1 MIKENLATFDTTN
14 IAVKMGGRRY
24 SFWKSA
30 QIHIA
35 MGEFCREVSLDVSD
49 GDAATS
55 AAGNL
60 LMDSPISIICDGNL
74 TVLTG
79 YIDDV
84 SVKYGPTSHG
94 ITIRARSKTCDLVD
108 CSYTG
113 DAQFDGESARG
124 VIEQI
129 CEPFGIRVV
138 WNCPDWTIGEINTN
152 VGDTCAGIITEICKR
167 GGVFFTDNPNGD
179 LVITDLKNAASVA
192 TLYNPP
198 NDVGSNILSGAVHY
212 SSRDRFSD
220 YTVESQDDFGGYDV
234 YEFAYIA
241 NATVRDPGVKRYRP
255 KRVIA
260 ETAQDSEADENSA
273 ELEYMAATASAAEF
287 EYKINGWKDAN
298 GNIWRCGAFVTVDD
312 SMAHVHDRLIVKSA
326 DLTISN
332 SGGRVTTLKL
342 CYPNAMIKNY
352 VPKTHSR
359 DPWYYS
365 GREV

>member
-1 MIKENLATFDTTN
+1 MISENLATFDTTN
-14 IAVKMGGRRY
+14 ISVKMGGRRY

-35 MGEFCREVSLDVSD
+35 MGEFAREVTLNVSD

-60 LMDSPISIICDGNL
+60 LLDSPISIICDDI

-84 SVKYGPTSHG
+84 SVKYDARSHG

-108 CSYTG
+108 CSFMG

-124 VIEQI
+124 IIERI
-129 CEPFGIRVV
+129 CAPFGIRVI
-138 WNCPDWTIGEINTN
+138 WKCADWTIGEINTS
-152 VGDTCAGIITEICKR
+152 VGDTCAAIITEICKR
-167 GGVFFTDNPNGD
+167 GGAFYTDDANGN
-179 LVITDLKNAASVA
+179 LIITDLATSASVA

-198 NDVGSNILSGAVHY
+198 NDTGSNILSGTVHY
-212 SSRDRFSD
+212 SSRDRFSE

-234 YEFAYIA
+234 SEFAYIA
-241 NATVRDPGVKRYRP
+241 SATVRDPGVKRYRP
-255 KRVIA
+255 KRTIA
-260 ETAQDSEADENSA
+260 ETAQDSDADESSA
-273 ELEYMAATASAAEF
+273 ELEYMASTAAAAEF

-298 GNIWRCGAFVTVDD
+298 GEIWRAGAFVTIND
-312 SMAHVHDRLIVKSA
+312 SMAHINNRLIVKSA

-332 SGGRVTTLKL
+332 DGGRVTTLKL

-352 VPKTHSR
+352 VSKTHSR

>member
-14 IAVKMGGRRY
+14 ISVKMGGRRY

-35 MGEFCREVSLDVSD
+35 MGEFAREVTLDVSD

-60 LMDSPISIICDGNL
+60 LMDSPVSIICDDI

-79 YIDDV
+79 YIDNV
-84 SVKYGPTSHG
+84 SVKYDKSSHG

-108 CSYTG
+108 CSFMG

-124 VIEQI
+124 VIERI
-129 CEPFGIRVV
+129 CAPFGIRVI
-138 WNCPDWTIGEINTN
+138 WKCADWVIGEINTS
-152 VGDTCAGIITEICKR
+152 VGDTCAAIISEICKR
-167 GGVFFTDNPNGD
+167 GGVFYTDDAAGN
-179 LVITDLKNAASVA
+179 LIITDLKTTAAVA

-198 NDVGSNILSGAVHY
+198 NDVGSNILSGTVNY
-212 SSRDRFSD
+212 SSRDRFSE
-220 YTVESQDDFGGYDV
+220 YTVESQIDFGGYDV
-234 YEFAYIA
+234 SEFAYISS
-241 NATVRDPGVKRYRP
+241 ATARDPGVKRYRP

-260 ETAQDSEADENSA
+260 ETAQDSAADESSA
-273 ELEYMAATASAAEF
+273 ELEYMAATAAAAEF

-298 GNIWRCGAFVTVDD
+298 GEIWRAGALVTISDA
-312 SMAHVHDRLIVKSA
+312 MAHVNNQLIVKAA
-326 DLTISN
+326 DLSISN
-332 SGGRVTTLKL
+332 DGGRVTSLKL

-352 VPKTHSR
+352 VPKTRIR
-359 DPWYYS
+359 DPWYYN

>member
-14 IAVKMGGRRY
+14 IVVKLGGRRY

-35 MGEFCREVSLDVSD
+35 MGEFCREVTLDVSD
-49 GDAATS
+49 GDVATS

-60 LMDSPISIICDGNL
+60 LMDSPISVICDDL
-74 TVLTG
+74 TILTG

-84 SVKYGPTSHG
+84 SVKYGPTNHG
-94 ITIRARSKTCDLVD
+94 ITIRARSKTSDLVD
-108 CSYTG
+108 CSYVG
-113 DAQFDGESARG
+113 DAQFSGMSARA
-124 VIEQI
+124 VIEEM
-129 CEPFGIRVV
+129 CAPFNIKVL
-138 WNCPDWTIGEINTN
+138 WNCADWTIGEINTN

-167 GGVFFTDNPNGD
+167 GGVFYTDNTAGN
-179 LVITDLKNAASVA
+179 LVITDLKTTASVA

-198 NDVGSNILSGAVHY
+198 NDTGSNILSATVHY
-212 SSRDRFSD
+212 SSRDRFSE

-234 YEFAYIA
+234 FEFAYIA

-260 ETAQDSEADENSA
+260 ETAQDSDADESSA
-273 ELEYMAATASAAEF
+273 ELEYMAATAAAAEF
-287 EYKINGWKDAN
+287 EYKINGWKDGN
-298 GNIWRCGAFVTVDD
+298 GNIWRAGAFVTVNDA
-312 SMAHVHDRLIVKSA
+312 MAHVNNRFIVKSA
-326 DLTISN
+326 DLSISN
-332 SGGRVTTLKL
+332 TGGRVTTLKL

-352 VPKTHSR
+352 VSKTHSR